1 MDLEVLKK
9 KLSTYRNARGQV
21 RGVSDELLMEV
32 LAAWELWTGPI
43 GGFCSAIGVSRP
55 GISSIIG
62 KAKKL
67 RREGFA
73 ADQFKEVTVVGGGS
87 GSEHPPCNG
96 IEVIWDSGKVIRF
109 LEVDSLVDFLRA
121 VGGSCTAPACPAKKV
136 A

>member
-21 RGVSDELLMEV
+21 RGVGDELLMEV
-32 LAAWELWTGPI
+32 LSAWEQWTGPTS
-43 GGFCSAIGVSRP
+43 GFCTAIGVSSK

-67 RREGFA
+67 RREGFPT
-73 ADQFKEVTVVGGGS
+73 DQFKEVSIVGSKPEVG
-87 GSEHPPCNG
+87 PCSG
-96 IEVIWDSGKVIRF
+96 IEVIWEGARVIRF
-109 LEVDSLVDFLRA
+109 LDVDNLINFL
-121 VGGSCTAPACPAKKV
+121 KKV

>member
-21 RGVSDELLMEV
+21 RGVNDELLMEV
-32 LAAWELWTGPI
+32 LAAWEQWTGPT
-43 GGFCSAIGVSRP
+43 GGFCTAIGVSRP

-67 RREGFA
+67 RREGFPT
-73 ADQFKEVTVVGGGS
+73 DQFKEITVVS
-87 GSEHPPCNG
+87 GSSESPLPPCSG
-96 IEVIWDSGKVIRF
+96 IEVIWDGGKVIRF
-109 LEVDSLVDFLRA
+109 LEVDHLVDFL
-121 VGGSCTAPACPAKKV
+121 KKV

>member
-21 RGVSDELLMEV
+21 RGVNDELLMEV
-32 LAAWELWTGPI
+32 LAAWEQWTGRT
-43 GGFCSAIGVSRP
+43 GGFCTAIGVSRP

-67 RREGFA
+67 RREGFPT
-73 ADQFKEVTVVGGGS
+73 DQFKEITVVGGGM
-87 GSEHPPCNG
+87 GSELPPCNG
-96 IEVIWDSGKVIRF
+96 IEVIWEGCRVIRF
-109 LEVDSLVDFLRA
+109 LEVDHLVDFL
-121 VGGSCTAPACPAKKV
+121 KKV

>member
-21 RGVSDELLMEV
+21 RGVNDELLMEV
-32 LAAWELWTGPI
+32 LAAWEQWTGAT
-43 GGFCSAIGVSRP
+43 GGFCTAIGVSRP

-67 RREGFA
+67 RREGFPT
-73 ADQFKEVTVVGGGS
+73 DQFREVKVVGASGG
-87 GSEHPPCNG
+87 EAPPCSG
-96 IEVIWDSGKVIRF
+96 IEVVWEGARVIRF
-109 LEVDSLVDFLRA
+109 LDVDNLIDFL
-121 VGGSCTAPACPAKKV
+121 KKV